1 MNERA
6 FIKVGWRLGF
16 CEHILIQIF
25 LLHFNGIIS
34 DIMTSKVANIR
45 LSEEES
51 AFIDRLVEDGY
62 FSSRSE
68 FIRTGVR
75 NLIHEISKR
84 RIYEYKKNRKEPG
97 LTHQELLDSTKKTRK
112 EVYREIWGE

>member
-1 MNERA
+1 
-6 FIKVGWRLGF
+6 
-16 CEHILIQIF
+16 
-25 LLHFNGIIS
+25 
-34 DIMTSKVANIR
+34 MTSKVANIR